1 MKANKEK
8 AGYGTCAEQMRSELK
23 RIRYKRAY
31 WRTLR
36 STLGSLLVIVAFVLL
51 IAAYLPVIR
60 MTGDSMADTLRR
72 GDVLLTLRGDEV
84 KRGDLIVFYVEG
96 NKMLVKRVAALGG
109 DQVQLEQDGT
119 LAINGQI
126 IDEKYIS
133 NKSLGE
139 GDLEF
144 PFEVPE
150 GRVFVLGD
158 NRELSVDSR
167 SSAMRWL
174 SGTDGVPP
182 PKYTV
187 SFPSASTSGLEPVAS
202 LITEPISSV
211 SLIAAL

>member
-8 AGYGTCAEQMRSELK
+8 AGYGTSAEQMRSELK

-139 GDLEF
+139 CDLEF

-167 SSAMRWL
+167 SSAMGCIASEQIIGKALLRIWPL
-174 SGTDGVPP
+174 Q
-182 PKYTV
+182 
-187 SFPSASTSGLEPVAS
+187 SFGWIEYSPTK
-202 LITEPISSV
+202 
-211 SLIAAL
+211 

>member
-8 AGYGTCAEQMRSELK
+8 AGYETSAEQMRSELK

-31 WRTLR
+31 LRTLR
-36 STLGSLLVIVAFVLL
+36 STLCSLLVIVAFVLM

-60 MTGDSMADTLRR
+60 ITGDSMADTLRR
-72 GDVLLTLRGDEV
+72 GDVLLTLRDDEV

-96 NKMLVKRVAALGG
+96 NKMLVKRVVALGG

-119 LAINGQI
+119 LAVNGQI
-126 IDEKYIS
+126 VNEEYIS

-139 GDLEF
+139 CDLEF
-144 PFEVPE
+144 PFEVPN

-167 SSAMRWL
+167 SSAM
-174 SGTDGVPP
+174 GC
-182 PKYTV
+182 
-187 SFPSASTSGLEPVAS
+187 
-202 LITEPISSV
+202 ISSEQ
-211 SLIAAL
+211 IIGKALLRIWPLQSFGWIEYNPTK